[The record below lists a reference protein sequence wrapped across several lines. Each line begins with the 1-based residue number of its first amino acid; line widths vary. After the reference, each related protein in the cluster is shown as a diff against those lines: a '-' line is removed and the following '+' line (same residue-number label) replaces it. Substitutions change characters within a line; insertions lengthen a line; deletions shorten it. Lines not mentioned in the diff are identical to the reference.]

1 MKCLGQA
8 GWEEEARESKERVA
22 ELRGRVGGGCHGA
35 ESVGGFGLSPMLR
48 LSFGEHIPEQ
58 KGGCVCW
65 WPDREKE
72 RRGEV
77 DGITKGM
84 VCI

>member
-1 MKCLGQA
+1 M
-8 GWEEEARESKERVA
+8 
-22 ELRGRVGGGCHGA
+22 
-35 ESVGGFGLSPMLR
+35 SPMLR

-72 RRGEV
+72 RRREV

-84 VCI
+84 V

>member
-1 MKCLGQA
+1 M
-8 GWEEEARESKERVA
+8 
-22 ELRGRVGGGCHGA
+22 GGGCCRA
-35 ESVGGFGLSPMLR
+35 ESVRGFGLSPVPR

-58 KGGCVCW
+58 KGGCVHW
-65 WPDREKE
+65 WPDRGKE

-77 DGITKGM
+77 DGITKDM

>member
-8 GWEEEARESKERVA
+8 GWEEEARG
-22 ELRGRVGGGCHGA
+22 ELLGSEVVGGGCHGA
-35 ESVGGFGLSPMLR
+35 ESVGGFGLSPVLR
-48 LSFGEHIPEQ
+48 LNFGERIPEQ
-58 KGGCVCW
+58 KGGCVHW
-65 WPDREKE
+65 WPDSGKE
-72 RRGEV
+72 SRGEV